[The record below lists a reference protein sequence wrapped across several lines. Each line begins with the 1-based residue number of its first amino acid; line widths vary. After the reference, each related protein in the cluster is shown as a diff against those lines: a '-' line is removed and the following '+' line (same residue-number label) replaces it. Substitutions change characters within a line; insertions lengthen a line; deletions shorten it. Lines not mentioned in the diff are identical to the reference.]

1 MCATLVHNRGDSG
14 FEIKLHFLVAYCWEN
29 FLMVCTIFF
38 PVFENFQPLTAS
50 FFMDPQKLPID
61 LKI

>member
-1 MCATLVHNRGDSG
+1 
-14 FEIKLHFLVAYCWEN
+14 
-29 FLMVCTIFF
+29 MVCTIFF